1 MVWRGVQMLWSAPLQ
16 IVLSLYFL
24 WKQIGASVFAGV
36 VFMVLFI
43 PFQVTMLVFYS
54 SLYCSGLGRHC
65 SDYPVYVSSLPTRV
79 QIVYV

>member
-43 PFQVTMLVFYS
+43 PFQVTMLVFLPIPALLRAWS
-54 SLYCSGLGRHC
+54 SM
-65 SDYPVYVSSLPTRV
+65 
-79 QIVYV
+79 Q